1 MCVVFKIFRK
11 RSVEVRRMVGIV
23 GSVFKKNGF
32 LAVYWRKI
40 SIFASKCRNLNTYE
54 SPSSRN

>member
-1 MCVVFKIFRK
+1 
-11 RSVEVRRMVGIV
+11 MVGIV
-23 GSVFKKNGF
+23 GRVFKKNGF